1 MTVTNNINIKNPKD
15 FGRVLVIYGGDSNER
30 EISLKSGDA
39 VISALISKNIDAFGW
54 DPKIDPINKIME
66 KKFDRAWIALHGQG
80 GEDGSIQGLLEFI
93 GIPYTGSDILS
104 SAVAMNKLLSKRIFI
119 DNGISVPKYKV
130 ITTKNDL
137 NQARNDLGFPL
148 ILKPVSEGSSLGMTR
163 VSSSIELGKAFDY
176 AKSFNDTV
184 LAEECILGEEI
195 TVSILQNKSLPSIR
209 IKTPR
214 IFYDFKAKYK
224 SEDTN
229 YICPGADNIKL
240 EKEYSELALRAF
252 EALGC
257 SGWGR
262 VDFMHQENDCPKILE
277 VNTVPGMTEKS
288 LVPMS
293 ALESGLDFP
302 DLCWKILETSIEA

>member
-39 VISALISKNIDAFGW
+39 VISALISKNIDAFAW
-54 DPKIDPINKIME
+54 DPKVDPINKIME

-163 VSSSIELGKAFDY
+163 VSSSIELGKAFEY

-229 YICPGADNIKL
+229 YICPGTDNIKL

>member
-1 MTVTNNINIKNPKD
+1 MTVVDDINIKNPKD
-15 FGRVLVIYGGDSNER
+15 FGRVLVIYGGNSNER

-39 VISALISKNIDAFGW
+39 VISALISKNIDTFGW
-54 DPKIDPINKIME
+54 DPKLDPISKIVE
-66 KKFDRAWIALHGQG
+66 KKFDRAWIALHGRG
-80 GEDGSIQGLLEFI
+80 GEDGSIQGVMEFF

-104 SAVAMNKLLSKRIFI
+104 SAVAMNKLLSKKIFL
-119 DNGISVPKYKV
+119 DNGISVPKYK
-130 ITTKNDL
+130 IIRTKNDL
-137 NQARNDLGFPL
+137 NRAADDLGFPL

-163 VSSSIELGKAFDY
+163 VASSIELNNAFKY

-184 LAEECILGEEI
+184 LAEEYILGEEI

-214 IFYDFKAKYK
+214 IFYDYKAKYK
-224 SEDTN
+224 SEDTE
-229 YICPGADNIKL
+229 YICPGADNIGL

-262 VDFMHQENDCPKILE
+262 VDLMHQENSCPKILE

-288 LVPMS
+288 LVPMA

-302 DLCWKILETSIEA
+302 DLCWKILETSIGA

>member
-54 DPKIDPINKIME
+54 DPKVDPINKIME

-104 SAVAMNKLLSKRIFI
+104 SAVAMNKLLSKRIFL

-163 VSSSIELGKAFDY
+163 VSSSIELGKAFEY

>member
-15 FGRVLVIYGGDSNER
+15 FGRVLVIYGGNSNER

-54 DPKIDPINKIME
+54 DPKVDPINKIME

-163 VSSSIELGKAFDY
+163 VSSSIELDKAFDY

-252 EALGC
+252 EVLGC

-262 VDFMHQENDCPKILE
+262 VDFMHQENDYPKILE

>member
-1 MTVTNNINIKNPKD
+1 MTVTNNINIENPKD

>member
-54 DPKIDPINKIME
+54 DPKVDPINKIME

>member
-163 VSSSIELGKAFDY
+163 VSSSIELGKAFEY

>member
-1 MTVTNNINIKNPKD
+1 MTVTNDINIKNPKD
-15 FGRVLVIYGGDSNER
+15 FGRVLVIYGGNSNER

>member
-54 DPKIDPINKIME
+54 DPKIDPINKMME

>member
-1 MTVTNNINIKNPKD
+1 MTVTDYINIKNPKD
-15 FGRVLVIYGGDSNER
+15 FGRVLVIYGGNSNER

-39 VISALISKNIDAFGW
+39 VISALISKNIDTFGW
-54 DPKIDPINKIME
+54 DPKLDPISKIVE
-66 KKFDRAWIALHGQG
+66 KKFDRAWIALHGRG
-80 GEDGSIQGLLEFI
+80 GEDGSIQGVMEFF

-104 SAVAMNKLLSKRIFI
+104 SAVAMNKLLSKKIFL
-119 DNGISVPKYKV
+119 DNGISVPKYK
-130 ITTKNDL
+130 IIRTKNDL
-137 NQARNDLGFPL
+137 NRAADDLGFPL

-163 VSSSIELGKAFDY
+163 VASSIELNNAFKY

-184 LAEECILGEEI
+184 LAEEYILGEEI

-214 IFYDFKAKYK
+214 IFYDYKAKYK
-224 SEDTN
+224 SEDTE
-229 YICPGADNIKL
+229 YICPGADTIGL

-262 VDFMHQENDCPKILE
+262 VDLMHQENSCPKILE

-288 LVPMS
+288 LVPMA

-302 DLCWKILETSIEA
+302 DLCWKILETSIGT

>member
-229 YICPGADNIKL
+229 YICPGVDNIKL

-262 VDFMHQENDCPKILE
+262 VDIMHQENDCPKILE

>member
-1 MTVTNNINIKNPKD
+1 MTVVDDINIKNPKD
-15 FGRVLVIYGGDSNER
+15 FGRVLVIYGGNSNER

-39 VISALISKNIDAFGW
+39 VISALISKNIDTFGW
-54 DPKIDPINKIME
+54 DPKLDPISKIVE
-66 KKFDRAWIALHGQG
+66 KKFDRAWIALHGRG
-80 GEDGSIQGLLEFI
+80 GEDGSIQGVMEFF

-104 SAVAMNKLLSKRIFI
+104 SAVAMNKLLSKKIFL
-119 DNGISVPKYKV
+119 DNGISVPKYK
-130 ITTKNDL
+130 IIRTKNDL
-137 NQARNDLGFPL
+137 NRAADDLGFPL

-163 VSSSIELGKAFDY
+163 VASSIELNNAFKY

-184 LAEECILGEEI
+184 LAEEYILGEEI

-214 IFYDFKAKYK
+214 IFYDYKAKYK
-224 SEDTN
+224 SEDTE
-229 YICPGADNIKL
+229 YICPGADNIGL

-262 VDFMHQENDCPKILE
+262 VDLMHQENSCPKILE

-288 LVPMS
+288 LVPMA

-302 DLCWKILETSIEA
+302 DLCWKILETSIGT

>member
-54 DPKIDPINKIME
+54 DPKVDPISKIME

-288 LVPMS
+288 LVPMA

>member
-54 DPKIDPINKIME
+54 DPKIDPINKIIE

>member
-1 MTVTNNINIKNPKD
+1 MSVTNNINIKNPKD

-30 EISLKSGDA
+30 EISSKSGDA

-262 VDFMHQENDCPKILE
+262 VDIMHQENDCPKILE

>member
-1 MTVTNNINIKNPKD
+1 MTVTDYINIKNPKD
-15 FGRVLVIYGGDSNER
+15 FGRVLVIYGGNSNER

-39 VISALISKNIDAFGW
+39 VISALISKNVDACGW
-54 DPKIDPINKIME
+54 DPKLDPISRIVE

-80 GEDGSIQGLLEFI
+80 GEDGSIQGVMEFF

-104 SAVAMNKLLSKRIFI
+104 SAVAMNKLLSKKIFI
-119 DNGISVPKYKV
+119 DNEISVPKYKV
-130 ITTKNDL
+130 VRTKDDL
-137 NQARNDLGFPL
+137 NHVADDLGFPL
-148 ILKPVSEGSSLGMTR
+148 ILKPISEGSSLGMTR
-163 VSSSIELGKAFDY
+163 VASSIELNNAFNY
-176 AKSFNDTV
+176 AKSFNDIV
-184 LAEECILGEEI
+184 LAEEYILGKEI

-214 IFYDFKAKYK
+214 IFYDYKAKYK
-224 SEDTN
+224 SEDTE
-229 YICPGADNIKL
+229 YICPGADTIGL

-257 SGWGR
+257 CGWGR
-262 VDFMHQENDCPKILE
+262 VDLIHQENSCPKILE

-293 ALESGLDFP
+293 ALKSGLDFP
-302 DLCWKILETSIEA
+302 DLCWKILETSIDA

>member
-54 DPKIDPINKIME
+54 DPKIDPINKIIE

-80 GEDGSIQGLLEFI
+80 DEDGSIQGLLEFI